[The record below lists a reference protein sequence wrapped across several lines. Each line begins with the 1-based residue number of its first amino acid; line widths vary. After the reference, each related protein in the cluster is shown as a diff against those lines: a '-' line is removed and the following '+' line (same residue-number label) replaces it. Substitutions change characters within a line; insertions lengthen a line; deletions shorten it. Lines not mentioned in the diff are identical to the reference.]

1 LPTGCNNIAKSS
13 DNKNED
19 FSEAFITSL
28 SSWMTSSSSLT
39 KSSTTTATNNNNN
52 NDDNNKSQDWNKSV
66 FELLHKRNIVRNNAH
81 LLLMGLLNIPGSS
94 YELPVPTTTA
104 KM

>member
-1 LPTGCNNIAKSS
+1 LSTGCNNIAESS

-19 FSEAFITSL
+19 SSEAFITSL

-39 KSSTTTATNNNNN
+39 KSSTTTATNNNK

-66 FELLHKRNIVRNNAH
+66 FELLRKRNIVRNNAH
-81 LLLMGLLNIPGSS
+81 LLLMGLLNAPGSS
-94 YELPVPTTTA
+94 CELPVPTATA
-104 KM
+104 KK